1 MPNVSNQLDWMNKHL
16 VLLQHKTVNETVEK
30 ELFPATTEL
39 LEIAE
44 NYPESEDFIHELDNR
59 KEYKDACC
67 FLAYNLHH
75 RAAVW
80 WAYTCVLDL
89 LKELKKAPAKPRDI
103 EDIGK
108 PKPFNIPDWAKTP
121 DNLEPP
127 YDADKKLAE
136 FREYRDKA
144 FAAHQERIKNIDP
157 EIRKDC
163 EEAVEI
169 VMKEIR
175 KEHGQDLFDMLN
187 AACEKIIKNHNQD
200 FVIDIENSPITKAKK
215 ELQDKIEASRKET
228 IATIKAALPK
238 VDIKA
243 KIKNKISALDSVYS
257 YIVSPNEYNANNCV
271 SIGNKGPDTPEGLL
285 ALVAFW
291 SFGDL
296 APEGKV
302 VVKTPAGLLG
312 NGINSLMLM
321 LALAPGGEK
330 KLKERYETYFKL
342 GYDVAIGKSNWSKSV
357 EEGKAPHSELNLY
370 AGMDDNSSAQQGE
383 DSLQSPNINPASQV
397 ATNITNKPVINRFK

>member
-75 RAAVW
+75 RAA
-80 WAYTCVLDL
+80 
-89 LKELKKAPAKPRDI
+89 
-103 EDIGK
+103 
-108 PKPFNIPDWAKTP
+108 DWAKTP